1 MEIKLRGDKKSSE
14 KKVEKLETTNQKI
27 IDFYSKT
34 GLDFDSMNLLIID
47 MYEKMSNELSGTIDK
62 NMKTDILANIKSEKH
77 NNEIFRKEILS
88 TLNNSVEIYKNEIST
103 IKNFNSILTNEVI
116 GLREIIMK
124 LNNDLTNSII
134 AKLFEIKQSYVD
146 EIKNII
152 SSKESANIIKLMEL
166 VEKENNILVDKTLKT
181 INEIIPKTNAQN
193 ANYIESLINNFKL
206 EIGSNI
212 NTIKNGEN
220 TLNIDD
226 VSKLFDNKYNALLTN
241 IQQTMLMN
249 LNSSEERINKNILDL
264 KDFELIK
271 QNNQEKINEDL
282 TTYLNKFKNSTI
294 KGQQGETKLI
304 NVLQEIYTT
313 AEVIDTSN
321 ESKKCDILLKRNNK
335 PVILIENKT
344 YQNPVSKDE
353 LTKFCRDI
361 EYQNQCGIMFSQT
374 SNISTKENYQ
384 IDIINNN
391 VIIYVS
397 NCNYDQDKIKMAIC
411 MIDHLYPKI
420 NDSTNKNVTII
431 NDDIMVLIN
440 EEYKKFLNQRDAIK
454 NYINDTNKKL
464 ISQLYEMELPN
475 LNNILLTKFTIV
487 QDVNLTCNICR
498 KFVGLNKKSLS
509 KHMQSCKKKENQVT
523 NSSDNLNETIEE
535 FGNDEENSFDEIID
549 SLKNSDEKT
558 KENILEQIEEF
569 KRSTTE
575 EQVDEKPKKLKK
587 SYKTKSKETE
597 V

>member
-1 MEIKLRGDKKSSE
+1 MDTKIKSDIKIPE
-14 KKVEKLETTNQKI
+14 KKLEKLETKNQKI
-27 IDFYSKT
+27 INFYAKT
-34 GLDFDSMNLLIID
+34 GLDFDSMNLLIIE

-62 NMKTDILANIKSEKH
+62 DMKMDILANIKSEKH

-88 TLNNSVEIYKNEIST
+88 TINNSVEIYKNEIST
-103 IKNFNSILTNEVI
+103 IKNFNTILTNEVI

-124 LNNDLTNSII
+124 INNDLTNSII
-134 AKLFEIKQSYVD
+134 AKLFEIKQLYVD

-152 SSKESANIIKLMEL
+152 SSKESSNIIKLMEL
-166 VEKENNILVDKTLKT
+166 IEKENNILVDKTLKT
-181 INEIIPKTNAQN
+181 LNEIISKTNSQN

-206 EIGSNI
+206 EISRNI
-212 NTIKNGEN
+212 NTIKNGDN
-220 TLNIDD
+220 SLNIND
-226 VSKLFDNKYNALLTN
+226 VSKLFDNKYNLLLTN
-241 IQQTMLMN
+241 IQQSILMN
-249 LNSSEERINKNILDL
+249 LNSSEERINKNLLDL

-271 QNNQEKINEDL
+271 QNNQDKINEDL
-282 TTYLNKFKNSTI
+282 STYLNKFKNSSI

-313 AEVIDTSN
+313 AEIIDTSN
-321 ESKKCDILLKRNNK
+321 ESKKCDILLRRNNK
-335 PVILIENKT
+335 PLILIENKT

-353 LTKFCRDI
+353 VIKFCRDI
-361 EYQNQCGIMFSQT
+361 EYQNHCGIMFSQT

-391 VIIYVS
+391 VIIYVN
-397 NCNYDQDKIKMAIC
+397 NCNYEQDKIKMAIC

-420 NDSTNKNVTII
+420 NDSLNKNVTII

-454 NYINDTNKKL
+454 NYVNDTNKKL

-487 QDVNLTCNICR
+487 QDINLTCNICR
-498 KFVGLNKKSLS
+498 KFVGINKKSLS
-509 KHMQSCKKKENQVT
+509 KHIQSCKKKENNIN
-523 NSSDNLNETIEE
+523 NSPKNINEIIEE
-535 FGNDEENSFDEIID
+535 YSNENDFDEIIG
-549 SLKNSDEKT
+549 SIKNSDEKT
-558 KENILEQIEEF
+558 KENILNQIEEY

-575 EQVDEKPKKLKK
+575 ESVDKKRKKIKKLPKNK
-587 SYKTKSKETE
+587 NKEIQ

>member
-1 MEIKLRGDKKSSE
+1 METKIRGDKKNPE
-14 KKVEKLETTNQKI
+14 KKLEKLETTNPKI
-27 IDFYSKT
+27 IDFYVKT

-47 MYEKMSNELSGTIDK
+47 MYDKMSNELSGTIDK

-88 TLNNSVEIYKNEIST
+88 TLNNSVEIYKNEVST
-103 IKNFNSILTNEVI
+103 IKNFNTILTNEI
-116 GLREIIMK
+116 MGLREIIMK

-166 VEKENNILVDKTLKT
+166 IEKENTILVDKTLKT
-181 INEIIPKTNAQN
+181 INEVVPKTNSQN
-193 ANYIESLINNFKL
+193 ISYIESLINNFKL
-206 EIGSNI
+206 EIGTNI

-220 TLNIDD
+220 TLNIED

-271 QNNQEKINEDL
+271 QTNQDKINEDL
-282 TTYLNKFKNSTI
+282 SIYLNKFKNSTI
-294 KGQQGETKLI
+294 KGQQGESKLI
-304 NVLQEIYTT
+304 NVLQETYTT
-313 AEVIDTSN
+313 GEIIDTSN
-321 ESKKCDILLKRNNK
+321 DSKKCDILLKRNNK
-335 PVILIENKT
+335 PAILIENKT

-353 LTKFCRDI
+353 VIKFCRDI

-374 SNISTKENYQ
+374 SNISTKENFQ

-397 NCNYDQDKIKMAIC
+397 NCNYDHDKIKMAVCI
-411 MIDHLYPKI
+411 IDHLYPKI
-420 NDSTNKNVTII
+420 NDNLNKNVTIV

-454 NYINDTNKKL
+454 NYINDTNRKL
-464 ISQLYEMELPN
+464 ISQLYEMDLPN
-475 LNNILLTKFTIV
+475 LNNILQTKFTIV
-487 QDVNLTCNICR
+487 QDINLTCNICK

-509 KHMQSCKKKENQVT
+509 KHIQSCKKKESILN
-523 NSSDNLNETIEE
+523 NLSNKNNETIEE
-535 FGNDEENSFDEIID
+535 FGNDEENSFEDIVD
-549 SLKNSDEKT
+549 SLKNSDEQT
-558 KENILEQIEEF
+558 KDNVLNQIEEYI
-569 KRSTTE
+569 KSTTE
-575 EQVDEKPKKLKK
+575 EHIEE
-587 SYKTKSKETE
+587 KTKKTKKTRKSKNKEID